1 MPYSAVGHY
10 RTWFY
15 FSVKGVQKDDTLT
28 FAIKGMAAQGK
39 LYKMGLRPV
48 YRVSPHSMKWKR
60 ACGSLKWDYQE
71 GHFCVTFTHTFT
83 NFNSESDVAYFAWT
97 YPYSYEQSIKK
108 TQKLMKKFEDHP
120 DIYMHREVLYYSR
133 EHREMEMITF
143 SGRHKI
149 TEEREELVDGL
160 FPLANGDRETRPFK
174 FDKPIIF
181 FSSRV
186 HPGETPASFVLNGI
200 WNFLANEKNVQS
212 KILRDN
218 FVFKIVPMLNPD
230 GVYRGYYRTDTLS
243 QNLNRYYL
251 DPSPIN

>member
-1 MPYSAVGHY
+1 
-10 RTWFY
+10 
-15 FSVKGVQKDDTLT
+15 
-28 FAIKGMAAQGK
+28 
-39 LYKMGLRPV
+39 
-48 YRVSPHSMKWKR
+48 
-60 ACGSLKWDYQE
+60 
-71 GHFCVTFTHTFT
+71 
-83 NFNSESDVAYFAWT
+83 
-97 YPYSYEQSIKK
+97 
-108 TQKLMKKFEDHP
+108 MKKFEDHP

-200 WNFLANEKNVQS
+200 WNFLTNEKNVQS